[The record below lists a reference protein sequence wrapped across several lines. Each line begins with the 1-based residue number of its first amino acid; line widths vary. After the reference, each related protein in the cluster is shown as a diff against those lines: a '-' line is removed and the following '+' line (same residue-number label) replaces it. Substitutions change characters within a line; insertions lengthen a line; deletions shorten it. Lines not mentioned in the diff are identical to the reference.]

1 MIEMEIARA
10 KFNFRSTIC
19 CKIIHV
25 GIKCIKNTQK
35 LLLLNNVKVLGARSK
50 IESPYFLKM
59 QNVGMLQA
67 KINIDEY
74 QPIPSPFI
82 LFKFLRYPWVYR
94 DKASIIIMERNKIMP
109 FNFNVIL

>member
-1 MIEMEIARA
+1 MEIAKA
-10 KFNFRSTIC
+10 KLNFRSTSC

-25 GIKCIKNTQK
+25 GIKCSKKTQK
-35 LLLLNNVKVLGARSK
+35 LLLLNNVNVLGATSK
-50 IESPYFLKM
+50 IESPYLLKI

-82 LFKFLRYPWVYR
+82 LFECLRYP
-94 DKASIIIMERNKIMP
+94 
-109 FNFNVIL
+109 